1 MVQKLGCLF
10 NFINKIE
17 WDVLKHFPLVNEQ
30 FELLFSVI
38 WVRMT
43 ARSKLAILA
52 SM

>member
-1 MVQKLGCLF
+1 MKDLSVRELF
-10 NFINKIE
+10 E
-17 WDVLKHFPLVNEQ
+17 WIVLKHFALVDEQ